1 MVLIC
6 MEMVIGLI
14 ARKEIGERF
23 CKGDYDNHGRS
34 LMYINYRGIGGKK
47 YSLIRDLYDN
57 CL

>member
-1 MVLIC
+1 
-6 MEMVIGLI
+6 MVIGLI